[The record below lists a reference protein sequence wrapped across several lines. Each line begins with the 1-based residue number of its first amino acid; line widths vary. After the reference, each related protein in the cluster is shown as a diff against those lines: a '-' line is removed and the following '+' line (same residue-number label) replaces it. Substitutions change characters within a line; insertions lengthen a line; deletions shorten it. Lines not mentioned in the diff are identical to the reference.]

1 MVKKPIPPFF
11 IIVIFAA
18 CACCLSLLEP
28 AACQAAPVSATVYLQ
43 NGSKAVLEI
52 NLANPVPASLIA
64 QIALP
69 PTARIATTS
78 PGGAKIER
86 GSNSVKWLLK
96 NPSAGTIYLS
106 VTSADGFDQKSLSG
120 VVLFRRQ
127 PDGSLVKVNA
137 KKR

>member
-1 MVKKPIPPFF
+1 MVRKPIPPFS
-11 IIVIFAA
+11 IIFIFAA
-18 CACCLSLLEP
+18 CISCLSLLEP
-28 AACQAAPVSATVYLQ
+28 AACQAAPVSATIYLQ
-43 NGSKAVLEI
+43 DGSKAVLEI
-52 NLANPVPASLIA
+52 NLVNPVPASLIV

-69 PTARIATTS
+69 PTARVVATS

-106 VTSADGFDQKSLSG
+106 VTSAGGFDQKSLSG